1 VSTQGLVNPLQL
13 LAACERAK
21 GGGEPGGA
29 PPRQPT
35 AARPGTLGP
44 ASALRPSTAVLR
56 PRTAAAAA
64 SPRAQTVGA
73 DAGGGGGAGG
83 AGGRFAGVQPGMQKR
98 ERMATAERMAIVM
111 SGSISGNRITLISQA
126 NEMLV
131 ANRAKF
137 AEAFDH
143 ADHYHVGRIPKRE
156 VQRMFVWSGLP
167 MTLEELDEI
176 LAVLDM
182 KHPREVEY
190 ARFMERLACLTFDL
204 PELFEGQSSVRFAPT
219 HLSEVIGRRV
229 RERKRFALAAL
240 REVDPA
246 GTGFPPPPPLVLS
259 GHAASLTPSNRT
271 RRVSRFCGR
280 YLSMT
285 CMLRVLKSIGLEVC
299 RPCAASPVA
308 PGCYH

>member
-1 VSTQGLVNPLQL
+1 
-13 LAACERAK
+13 
-21 GGGEPGGA
+21 
-29 PPRQPT
+29 
-35 AARPGTLGP
+35 
-44 ASALRPSTAVLR
+44 VLR

-240 REVDPA
+240 REEDPE
-246 GTGFPPPPPLVLS
+246 GSGF
-259 GHAASLTPSNRT
+259 
-271 RRVSRFCGR
+271 
-280 YLSMT
+280 LSMT
-285 CMLRVLKSIGLEVC
+285 CTLRVLKSIGLEVC

-308 PGCYH
+308 PGRYH